1 MTQRDTAFQMAASN
15 IRFGP
20 GTTSEVGMDLADMS
34 INKAVVLI
42 DPALVELPTGRT
54 VISSLEDAGVRFEVF
69 ERISVEPTDRSFQ
82 EATAFVSQGDFDAIV
97 AVGGGSTIDTAKAAN
112 LYSTYPA
119 DLLEY
124 VNAPIGR
131 GRPVPGPLKPLIAIP
146 TTAGTGSETT
156 GVAIFDFVE
165 LHAKT
170 GIAHRHLKPT
180 LGIVDA
186 DNTLTMPAA
195 VAASTGLDVLSHAL
209 ESYTAIPFDQRP
221 KPDRPIE
228 RPAYQG
234 TNPISDMWA
243 IRALELM
250 AEFLP
255 RAVADTSDD
264 DARQQMMLAATIAG
278 IGFGNA
284 GVHLPHGMSY
294 PVAGMVRN
302 FEPPGYTVD
311 HPLIPHGISVILNT
325 AAVVRFTAGSDPI
338 RHLEAA
344 RALGADISDA
354 DPLDGGQAGEILAD
368 RVLHFMETL
377 GMPNGLAAVGYT
389 DSDIP
394 GLVEGTLPQHRVTKL
409 APREA
414 TREDLLELF
423 QNSMQAW

>member
-1 MTQRDTAFQMAASN
+1 MSDRDTAFQMAASN

-34 INKAVVLI
+34 IGKAVVVI

-54 VISSLEDAGVRFEVF
+54 VFTSLDDAGVVFEVF
-69 ERISVEPTDRSFQ
+69 EGVSVEPTDRSFQ
-82 EATAFVSQGDFDAIV
+82 EASEFVSRGGFDAIV
-97 AVGGGSTIDTAKAAN
+97 AVGGGSAIDTAKAAN
-112 LYSTYPA
+112 LYATYPA
-119 DLLEY
+119 DFLEY

-156 GVAIFDFVE
+156 GVAIFDLVE
-165 LHAKT
+165 MHAKT

-180 LGIVDA
+180 LGIVDS
-186 DNTLTMPAA
+186 DNTRTMPAA

-209 ESYTAIPFDQRP
+209 EAYTAIPFDQRP
-221 KPDRPIE
+221 RPARPIE

-255 RAVADTSDD
+255 LAVGDPADDH
-264 DARQQMMLAATIAG
+264 ARQQMMLAAAIAG

-294 PVAGMVRN
+294 PVAGMVRD

-311 HPLIPHGISVILNT
+311 HPMVPHGISVILNT
-325 AAVVRFTAGSDPI
+325 VAVVRFTADSNPA

-344 RALGADISDA
+344 RALGADIADA
-354 DPLDGGQAGEILAD
+354 DPADGSHAGQLLAD
-368 RVLHFMETL
+368 RVLHFMRTL
-377 GMPNGLAAVGYT
+377 NMPNGLAAVGYT
-389 DSDIP
+389 DADIP
-394 GLVEGTLPQHRVTKL
+394 ALIEGTLPQHRVTKL
-409 APREA
+409 SPREA
-414 TREDLLELF
+414 SREDLADLF
-423 QNSMQAW
+423 RDSMQAW